1 MVLLVDYIF
10 PLSFLQLKL
19 KCHQIPHRPFGFLDF
34 KSSFI
39 SFHCKIPNQLEI
51 TTYLEWVFNSA
62 KGQATYRELP
72 ASKNPWLAWQ
82 FDGMSI
88 FRVSISGIPIEFDL
102 SQQSK
107 FGFRYQSH
115 QWHLQTFIPSQGLLI
130 WHKDDCI
137 LWYLSNFL
145 KLQAH
150 KTTLWLLGFKDAVLL
165 TVYVFFMLTNFKE
178 IQSQ

>member
-1 MVLLVDYIF
+1 MLASVLGVPVYFFINKNTVCKMVLLVDYIF

-19 KCHQIPHRPFGFLDF
+19 KCHQIPHRPFGLLDF

-88 FRVSISGIPIEFDL
+88 FRVSISGNPIEFDL

-107 FGFRYQSH
+107 FGLGINHINDISK
-115 QWHLQTFIPSQGLLI
+115 PSFH
-130 WHKDDCI
+130 HKDFLFGTRMIAYYDICQI
-137 LWYLSNFL
+137 FLSYRLIKQHSDF
-145 KLQAH
+145 
-150 KTTLWLLGFKDAVLL
+150 
-165 TVYVFFMLTNFKE
+165 
-178 IQSQ
+178 